1 MTCTLEMRKS
11 NQSIS
16 VFKLFLLLF
25 FLVLR
30 MISFCQND
38 SVKLKTNATLNNE
51 KTKLFYN
58 NIKKKTLNNK
68 VLTEIHSL
76 IFISSDTNTS
86 KKQPQESHIRF
97 LNQKGKTIRSISF
110 VRLDVF
116 GPTVDDTTLIKQPW
130 ITQTAN
136 KMHVYTRQNELKKM
150 LLIHE
155 GDTIN
160 PLLLSDNEHLF
171 KKSPFIKDARI
182 VLLPDFADTTLTD
195 VVVITQDIYPV
206 GVIIKQGSFKQTK
219 VGIYNMNLWGLGH
232 LQRNLFLLNP
242 LSSEKIRFSEGEYR
256 IENISNLFLSGEVD
270 YVNYPDNKSI
280 GINFDKK
287 FITSNTKYAGGIS
300 FQHNYELTKENDLP
314 LLEDKYNNFNS
325 WFGYA
330 IPLRVSSFE
339 SYNRKNLI
347 LSVGMDKIQ
356 YLNRIFYE
364 QTSYL
369 KPFNQTL
376 ILLGAS
382 ISTNAFYRDNL
393 LFGYGSSED
402 IPYGKLF
409 GCQFGYSFDENKKR
423 LYAEY
428 NYSFGT
434 KILKLGY
441 INLNFEVG
449 SYYYINHLE
458 DGIVKSKISFAS
470 KLYTHYYH
478 HYRHYININYARGIN
493 MIGSERIIINDKYG
507 IRGLKSNT
515 LTGTQKLSMNL
526 ESVMFSPFY
535 VLGFRFSTFSFF
547 DIGFIGEESR
557 FIFNQKMYSGLG
569 IGIRIK
575 NENLVFNT
583 FQLRFAFYPLEPE
596 RSSRFSVDV
605 SGFPS
610 AGFSDFTVKQPHAVT
625 FE

>member
-1 MTCTLEMRKS
+1 M
-11 NQSIS
+11 
-16 VFKLFLLLF
+16 V
-25 FLVLR
+25 
-30 MISFCQND
+30 SFCQND
-38 SVKLKTNATLNNE
+38 SVKQKIDSKSNNE

-58 NIKKKTLNNK
+58 SLKNK
-68 VLTEIHSL
+68 ALKNRLLTEVHRL
-76 IFISSDTNTS
+76 VFISPDTNIS
-86 KKQPQESHIRF
+86 NKKPQESHIRF
-97 LNQKGKTIRSISF
+97 LKQKGKTIRSISF

-116 GPTVDDTTLIKQPW
+116 GPSVDDTTLIKLPW
-130 ITQTAN
+130 IEQVAN
-136 KMHVYTRQNELKKM
+136 KMHVYTRKNELKKM

-171 KKSPFIKDARI
+171 KESPFIKDARI

-195 VVVITQDIYPV
+195 IVIITQDIYPI
-206 GVIIKQGSFKQTK
+206 GLIIKQGSLNQTK
-219 VGIYNMNLWGLGH
+219 IGIYNMNLWGLGH
-232 LQRNLFLLNP
+232 LQRNLFLINP
-242 LSSEKIRFSEGEYR
+242 LSNEKIRFSEGEYR
-256 IENISNLFLSGEVD
+256 IENISNLLLSGGIN
-270 YVNYPDNKSI
+270 YMNYPDNKAL
-280 GINFDKK
+280 GFDLSKK
-287 FITSNTKYAGGIS
+287 FITANTKFAGGMS
-300 FQHNYELTKENDLP
+300 FQHNYEVVKDNDLP
-314 LLEDKYNNFNS
+314 LLEDKYNNFSS

-330 IPLRVSSFE
+330 IPLSISSFE

-347 LSVGMDKIQ
+347 ISAGVDKIQ
-356 YLNRIFYE
+356 YLNRFFYT
-364 QTSYL
+364 QTPYL
-369 KPFNQTL
+369 KPFNKTL
-376 ILLGAS
+376 LLLGAS
-382 ISTNAFYRDNL
+382 ISSNAFYRDNL
-393 LFGYGSSED
+393 LFGYGPSED
-402 IPYGKLF
+402 IPYGKLI

-423 LYAEY
+423 LYAES
-428 NYSFGT
+428 NYSIGS
-434 KILKLGY
+434 KISNLGY
-441 INLNFEVG
+441 INFSFEVG
-449 SYYYINHLE
+449 SYYYIDHFE

-478 HYRHYININYARGIN
+478 HYRHYLNINYARGIN
-493 MIGSERIIINDKYG
+493 MIGPERIIINDKYG

-515 LTGTQKLSMNL
+515 LVGTQKLSMNL

-557 FIFNQKMYSGLG
+557 IIFNQKMYSGLG

-596 RSSRFSVDV
+596 RSSRFSVDL

-610 AGFSDFTVKQPHAVT
+610 AGFTDFTVKQPHAIT